1 MTTLSMPESS
11 LQTGPPPTYEEV
23 CRKLA
28 ALPIDRSETTVQ
40 SNLELVH
47 ALGSGENLSAL
58 LGEILADEKLLASV
72 AQRSYPHT
80 NHFDKIVLVDPG
92 TQLGYRLTLH
102 LWNPPYSDAEAED
115 EQIHDHRFSFWSH
128 VVAGTLTSQNFVRDA
143 TGTLFGEYQY
153 IPEKLNSVATV
164 GNFYVNVGD
173 SPLLA
178 TDLPRI
184 ESGMSYELTF
194 DQIHRVILPRE
205 DLTCTL
211 VLRGP
216 RQKNYAS
223 VFSNSVKY
231 DPTENQM
238 FSTADLAEK
247 LRIVLD
253 RC

>member
-1 MTTLSMPESS
+1 MSTLSTPASRR
-11 LQTGPPPTYEEV
+11 TGAPPTYDEV
-23 CRKLA
+23 CRQLA
-28 ALPIDRSETTVQ
+28 DLPIDRSETTVR

-47 ALGSGENLSAL
+47 TLGSGENLSAL
-58 LGEILADEKLLASV
+58 LTEIVGDEKLLATI

-80 NHFDKIVLVDPG
+80 NHFDKIVLVDSG
-92 TQLGYRLTLH
+92 TNLGYRLTLH

-143 TGTLFGEYQY
+143 TGTIFGEFQY

-173 SPLLA
+173 SPLLPTSRPSIPA
-178 TDLPRI
+178 GT
-184 ESGMSYELTF
+184 SYDLTF

-238 FSTADLAEK
+238 FSTAELAEK

-253 RC
+253 RA

>member
-1 MTTLSMPESS
+1 MSTLSTPGSIR
-11 LQTGPPPTYEEV
+11 TDPPTTYEGL
-23 CRKLA
+23 CRQLA
-28 ALPIDRSETTVQ
+28 SLPIDRSDDTVR
-40 SNLELVH
+40 SSLEFVH
-47 ALGSGENLSAL
+47 ALGSSAALPAL
-58 LGEILADEKLLASV
+58 LREVLADDRLLASI
-72 AQRSYPHT
+72 AQRSYQHT

-92 TQLGYRLTLH
+92 TQLGHRLTLH

-143 TGTLFGEYQY
+143 TGTPFGEYQY

-178 TDLPRI
+178 TDRPRI
-184 ESGMSYELTF
+184 EAGTSYDLTY
-194 DQIHRVILPRE
+194 DRIHRVILPHD

-231 DPTENQM
+231 DPTENHM
-238 FSTADLAEK
+238 FSVAELADK

-253 RC
+253 HC